1 METKNEKE
9 LRVYERPEVEIMVIN
24 FGRICGGT
32 EDGQSGGG
40 DDPWDEEE

>member
-1 METKNEKE
+1 MEKNNEKD
-9 LRVYERPEVEIMVIN
+9 LRTYERPEAEIMVFN

-40 DDPWDEEE
+40 DDPWE